1 MNQSGFRADRKIGM
15 WNPIFFEPVV
25 AMLNRVLILFS

>member
-1 MNQSGFRADRKIGM
+1 MNRTAFRADRKVGM

-25 AMLNRVLILFS
+25 AMVRYLIGLFW